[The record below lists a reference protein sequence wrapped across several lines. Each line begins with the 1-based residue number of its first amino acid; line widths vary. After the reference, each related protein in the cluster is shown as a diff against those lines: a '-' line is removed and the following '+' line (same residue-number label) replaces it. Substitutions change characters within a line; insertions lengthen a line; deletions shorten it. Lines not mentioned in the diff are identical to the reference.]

1 MHAHTH
7 TPFTLSFSPLFP
19 CFILHIYH
27 HLINYMWI
35 YLFIVCCLHSDVSPM
50 KGMEYPQRLEQCLTH
65 SSHKQISVER
75 IN

>member
-1 MHAHTH
+1 
-7 TPFTLSFSPLFP
+7 
-19 CFILHIYH
+19 
-27 HLINYMWI
+27 MWI